1 MVEFVYC
8 SGVMLIMLICK
19 FYNNKIRSKIKWNKE
34 EEKKCVFCVYR
45 CFYNVCRYLI
55 WWFLFL

>member
-8 SGVMLIMLICK
+8 SGVMLITLICK

-34 EEKKCVFCVYR
+34 EEKKVYFVFIDVFIMY
-45 CFYNVCRYLI
+45 V
-55 WWFLFL
+55 